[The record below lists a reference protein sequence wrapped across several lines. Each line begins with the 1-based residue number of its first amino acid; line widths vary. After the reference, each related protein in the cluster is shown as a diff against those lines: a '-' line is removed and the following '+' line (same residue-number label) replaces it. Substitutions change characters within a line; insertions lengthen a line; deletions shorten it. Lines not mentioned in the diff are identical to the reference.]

1 MSDKKISEYLL
12 TPQAEKDLEYIW
24 FYSYET
30 WSEHQADQYVEIL
43 EDTFVNLSFM
53 PEQARELLEFN
64 PPVRIFPCA
73 KHIIVYRIDAQAI
86 VILRV
91 LGAKQDWITILHSLD

>member
-12 TPQAEKDLEYIW
+12 TPQAEKDLEDIW
-24 FYSYET
+24 FYSYEI
-30 WSEHQADQYVEIL
+30 WSEHQADRYVEIL

-53 PEQARELLEFN
+53 PEQARELLDFN
-64 PPVRIFPCA
+64 PPVRVFPSA
-73 KHIIVYRIDAQAI
+73 KHIIIYRIDAQDI

-91 LGAKQDWITILHSLD
+91 LGAKQDWITILHSLN

>member
-12 TPQAEKDLEYIW
+12 TPQAEKDLEDIW
-24 FYSYET
+24 FYSYEI
-30 WSEHQADQYVEIL
+30 WSEHQADRYVEIL

-53 PEQARELLEFN
+53 PEQARELLDFN
-64 PPVRIFPCA
+64 PAVRVFPSA
-73 KHIIVYRIDAQAI
+73 KHIIIYRIDAQSI

>member
-12 TPQAEKDLEYIW
+12 TPQAEKDLEDIW
-24 FYSYET
+24 FYSYKT
-30 WSEHQADQYVEIL
+30 WSEHQADRYVEIL

>member
-1 MSDKKISEYLL
+1 
-12 TPQAEKDLEYIW
+12 
-24 FYSYET
+24 
-30 WSEHQADQYVEIL
+30 
-43 EDTFVNLSFM
+43 M
-53 PEQARELLEFN
+53 PEQALEFLEFN

-91 LGAKQDWITILHSLD
+91 LEAKQDWITILNNID

>member
-12 TPQAEKDLEYIW
+12 TPQAKKDLEDIW
-24 FYSYET
+24 FYSYQT
-30 WSEHQADQYVEIL
+30 WSDYKADQYVEIL

-53 PEQARELLEFN
+53 PEQALELLEFN

-91 LGAKQDWITILHSLD
+91 LGAKQDWITILHSLG

>member
-12 TPQAEKDLEYIW
+12 TPQAEKDLEDIW
-24 FYSYET
+24 FYSYEI
-30 WSEHQADQYVEIL
+30 WSEHQADRYVEIL

-53 PEQARELLEFN
+53 PEQARELLDFN
-64 PPVRIFPCA
+64 PPVCVFPSA
-73 KHIIVYRIDAQAI
+73 KHIIIYRIDAQDV

-91 LGAKQDWITILHSLD
+91 LGAKQDWITILHSLN

>member
-12 TPQAEKDLEYIW
+12 TPQAEKDLEDIW

-30 WSEHQADQYVEIL
+30 WSEHQADRYVEIL

-53 PEQARELLEFN
+53 PEQARELSEFN
-64 PPVRIFPCA
+64 PPVRIF
-73 KHIIVYRIDAQAI
+73 HVQN
-86 VILRV
+86 ILSFTELTDR
-91 LGAKQDWITILHSLD
+91 LLSY

>member
-1 MSDKKISEYLL
+1 
-12 TPQAEKDLEYIW
+12 
-24 FYSYET
+24 
-30 WSEHQADQYVEIL
+30 
-43 EDTFVNLSFM
+43 M

-64 PPVRIFPCA
+64 PPVRIFPFA
-73 KHIIVYRIDAQAI
+73 KHIIVYRIEAQAI